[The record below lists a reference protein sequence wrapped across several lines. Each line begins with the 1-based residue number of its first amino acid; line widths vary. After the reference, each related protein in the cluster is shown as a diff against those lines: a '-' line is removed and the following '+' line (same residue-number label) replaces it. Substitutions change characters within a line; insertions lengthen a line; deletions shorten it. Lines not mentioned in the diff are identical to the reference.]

1 MWLLFYL
8 IRCIHIRIIDADL
21 DRVSF
26 AIWGWGLNYARQ
38 ILCFVLVYRCQ
49 CDCCFSAYELS
60 PPVSKSY
67 LIDFCRL
74 EAIEF
79 WFRAFVFYLPVGIVE
94 ATNGETE
101 GFGVEIDWFSDVLDV
116 ENYVCECWFEIGR
129 HFLWIEKARREGWW
143 ELEDED
149 DG

>member
-8 IRCIHIRIIDADL
+8 KRCIHIRIIDADL

-26 AIWGWGLNYARQ
+26 TIWGWGLNYARQ
-38 ILCFVLVYRCQ
+38 ILCFVLVLRSE

-67 LIDFCRL
+67 LIDCCRVA
-74 EAIEF
+74 AIELS
-79 WFRAFVFYLPVGIVE
+79 FRVFVFDLPVGIVE

-101 GFGVEIDWFSDVLDV
+101 GFGVEIDWFSDVFDV
-116 ENYVCECWFEIGR
+116 ENCVCERWFEIGR
-129 HFLWIEKARREGWW
+129 HFLRIEEAQSRSCW

-149 DG
+149 DE